1 VERIVQELG
10 DRLGGLLYCFLQ
22 RKTGIPSIRV
32 VSAEITGLDG
42 LKTGEHCKAFM
53 DPSVS

>member
-53 DPSVS
+53 DPSV